1 MQHLTI
7 PALTLQ
13 VCAGRRLAVAA
24 AKAAP
29 SRAALQDGFTLRG
42 NVGFLQLPPLGQR
55 LQEEGDRRE
64 QSTGPSKEERAG
76 VSLRVVIQPPCRR
89 GDGY

>member
-7 PALTLQ
+7 LALTLQ

-24 AKAAP
+24 TKASP
-29 SRAALQDGFTLRG
+29 SRAALQDGFTLHG

-64 QSTGPSKEERAG
+64 QSTGTSKEERAG
-76 VSLRVVIQPPCRR
+76 VSLRVVVQPPCRR